1 MYTTTDETGRLNNY
15 STEPEMYLASYP
27 APEQQRRYMLQGGI
41 ATLLISALMLTALAV
56 S

>member
-1 MYTTTDETGRLNNY
+1 MYTTINESGQLNNY
-15 STEPEMYLASYP
+15 ATEPEMYLASYP

-41 ATLLISALMLTALAV
+41 AVLLISVLMLTALGV

>member
-15 STEPEMYLASYP
+15 ATEPEMYLASYP
-27 APEQQRRYMLQGGI
+27 GPEQRRRYMLQGGL
-41 ATLLISALMLTALAV
+41 AAFLITALALTALTV